1 MSSTASPSDVQAV
14 ISTSLSDTDI
24 QRYLDDAAYE
34 AGNANTGYS
43 EWDAEEKKQLEK
55 YLAAL
60 KIRSYRDKA
69 VGSTSR
75 ETASVNYEGGD
86 NLTVSQLRHEVDKR
100 DPSGTLA
107 RERDTSRYVGS
118 TD

>member
-43 EWDAEEKKQLEK
+43 EWDAEEKK
-55 YLAAL
+55 
-60 KIRSYRDKA
+60 
-69 VGSTSR
+69 
-75 ETASVNYEGGD
+75 
-86 NLTVSQLRHEVDKR
+86 
-100 DPSGTLA
+100 
-107 RERDTSRYVGS
+107 
-118 TD
+118 